1 MIFENDALASCLS
14 QGEQGYQMSQPKE
27 IEAQI
32 HLEDQTDCP
41 VCGSAAGERC
51 FEVWDDR
58 YAFPE
63 IFGLRQCLDC
73 RSFYLDKYI
82 ATESLDKLYSQYYP
96 KISLRD
102 LGRRISPLR
111 LLIFNILNIGPLARG
126 FNFRGF
132 QVLDIGCG
140 SGGSESVIQQSGGK
154 WVGLDVNPECVQA
167 FERRGFPCLYGT
179 PESICDAPGS
189 RYDMILASQVI
200 EHSHAPGDF
209 LKACHKL
216 LKPTGTMVLSTPNAD
231 SRFRK
236 RYALNWIN
244 WHCPY
249 HPVIFSPSGLKS
261 LAESSGFSVRSLETT
276 TPATWFVYQK
286 NYQRPAMGRQGQWY
300 NKQIPLGRLLHSGIM
315 ARMGDFFF
323 NDGDMMTAVL
333 QKG

>member
-1 MIFENDALASCLS
+1 
-14 QGEQGYQMSQPKE
+14 MSQPKE
-27 IEAQI
+27 LEAQI
-32 HLEDQTDCP
+32 HLEEQIDCP
-41 VCGSAAGERC
+41 ICGSAGGERC

-63 IFGLRQCLDC
+63 IFWLHQCLDC
-73 RSFYLDKYI
+73 QSFYLGRYI
-82 ATESLDKLYSQYYP
+82 SDSSLSKLYSQYYP

-111 LLIFNILNIGPLARG
+111 LFIFNILNTAPLAHG
-126 FNFRGF
+126 LNFHGF

-140 SGGSESVIQQSGGK
+140 GGGSESVVQQSGGK

-167 FERRGFPCLYGT
+167 FETRGFSCLQGT
-179 PESICDAPGS
+179 PESICDEPGS
-189 RYDMILASQVI
+189 LYDMILASQVI

-236 RYALNWIN
+236 RHGLNWIH
-244 WHCPY
+244 WHSPY
-249 HPVIFSPSGLKS
+249 HPVIFSPLGLKS
-261 LAESSGFSVRSLETT
+261 LAESSGFSVSSLETT
-276 TPATWFVYQK
+276 TPATWFIYQK
-286 NYQRPAMGRQGQWY
+286 NYQRPAMGCQGQWY
-300 NKQIPLGRLLHSGIM
+300 NKKIAIWRLLHAGIM

-323 NDGDMMTAVL
+323 KDGDMMTAVL